1 VGGARALRAACVLPS
16 NVQKYP
22 SIMSFNALSYS
33 LYVGE
38 MRVSSDCPVCPWW
51 AFFLFSFLTP
61 LLKLQVGSL
70 GY

>member
-1 VGGARALRAACVLPS
+1 VLPS

-38 MRVSSDCPVCPWW
+38 MRVSSGCPVCPW
-51 AFFLFSFLTP
+51 
-61 LLKLQVGSL
+61 
-70 GY
+70 

>member
-38 MRVSSDCPVCPWW
+38 MRVSSGCPVCPW
-51 AFFLFSFLTP
+51 
-61 LLKLQVGSL
+61 
-70 GY
+70 